1 MKLSKPLSRFLIASA
16 TVAASTGVLI
26 AGIKL
31 YSIHNEL
38 GVYPIQIKDKV
49 SDFIAKKDQISEA
62 EFVNTKGEKVAHFD
76 VKALTDKSVKEPIVL
91 ESNIE
96 SKQRRFST
104 DEFEKWFG
112 EHYNRQTPIFNVR
125 VGLMNFVNEYWDALE
140 PQEFLEY
147 ALWFVN
153 NVSWG
158 PDAISL
164 QHFALK
170 KGVTRKGNNLLLGQ
184 HSGVRKEET
193 KIDFYPDSF
202 FGSFPIF
209 STISGKGNARDNLT
223 YKIFSNP
230 ISKSA
235 LDEYLATIPQ
245 KQVLANWDKQD
256 NVAGLAGISLL
267 KGQKV
272 YKYNLSKLLQDTLDI
287 SNLPNLSE
295 AQKANIKL
303 DSNALKLLNLAQ
315 TSTNFLV
322 FDQLNQSLDEVKS
335 KFETAALLLANETHL
350 QLPANYKFKF
360 DESLLTPK
368 VIASAQPKRGEDKS
382 LDTNDESYPQGTLLV
397 TFENNKKGQNK
408 DTTNRESAQSDE
420 NKDAVSIHL
429 LHNFK
434 PTIQTLEI
442 GEIAAAIK
450 SKVDEI
456 AKNGFY
462 DLYNLKQGDGKQ
474 IGIYQVSADEKSF
487 FAIDDKWNVSPSTYA
502 QNEYLSNFDPKLWSV
517 WTVVGL
523 EKISPTEL
531 KVNLK
536 QVVDPK
542 SNENPKLQSITFDLD
557 PKKPDYK
564 KQLREFSYFKQA
576 INWFD
581 RSTPRIIQEVDQ
593 LVNGKS
599 ETYYQLYADVYDG
612 LIDTVLTNKPL
623 TGEQLQGTYLTK
635 TVDPKTGMLSYSSQ
649 KGQYIGFSPTSR
661 ISYISLLKASS
672 PFFKTTGIN
681 YLKYVGT
688 HEYGHHQTLTYAQ
701 DNSDPSTNVIL
712 NALSTITQPQV
723 QSFYNLRT
731 LQLYLDAR
739 SSGLKIRRSDPDL
752 NSSLTGV
759 FPNFSYKKGGKNSF
773 ETEKEIY
780 GSTQNQDIGVLLA
793 DPTRRFLQSF
803 SGLQKA
809 AQLRDLK
816 LYDLFLLNSFDT
828 ESGTINPSI
837 AAKAEYFRQGE
848 KLLNKIVPGSVPND
862 STDSLNKNI
871 TDSSKVKLDS
881 KTESNEK
888 NDGLSPFYVGSDVN
902 DLYAGSITDGKGNKI
917 EFKDG
922 RPIIAT
928 YTPSADGTTFTNLDV
943 KVFYPNG
950 RPVID
955 VNTFKNPKSLKELMY
970 AIYNVQQTFLNQLVT
985 NFSNNGWDDSNSIN
999 TSNVEK
1005 FKPSKPEWSLV
1016 LSQLLTNPV
1025 EKHAFLNG
1033 ISSNDNVIFELG
1045 TFKPDLDLVKF
1056 LSDKTQDEATTKVL
1070 FDSLKST
1077 NTQDSNIIIPNEI
1090 KELFNIDDLSESTI
1104 NEFSKNSHND
1114 IVSYIK
1120 SKLDSVKDSDYN
1132 STSSSNSPESNTDLL
1147 DQLKVIGNLK
1157 NSFYQKISDA
1167 IFDKLSKYTKVFDQQ
1182 IKLLEFLKIKEEFQ
1196 KEKNKSKTSEYIKG
1210 FLESVKISKNASKL
1224 IKQFK
1229 SKLYSEFADK
1239 LKTLLTFKVNGNKI
1253 DASYLLS
1260 QLVKDIQ
1267 VAGQA
1272 TEFSDDFYKEMFR
1285 YHNTIEFGSL
1295 PYGKVIKEGKNTY
1308 YQNPKYDVFIN
1319 IQQKDYPS
1327 QTKPQGNGTISDNS
1341 ETDPNSYDKPIHK
1354 APLATLL
1361 KLDDL
1366 STSNGFFGIAQDFAF
1381 HKKSNSS
1388 ELDKSKIYLDAWD
1401 SELFGFD
1408 YKHNYFINNG
1418 GVTSFDSLSS
1428 FLDFISI
1435 DPFMMTIEKVDDN
1448 YVRNWSLDYT
1458 MTKFDLF
1465 SYAFDKLSQENK
1477 TTVSK
1482 PNESIQTSTTLID
1495 KLASIFNLDES
1506 DIKAKVQNFAN
1517 TLMNAFEQSTLN
1529 LLFKNPDI
1537 NNKNIDPL
1545 FLSSVGFRGF
1555 TTYKGNPMP
1564 DEAPKPTTKFGDF
1577 NNLKNEKYTTF
1588 NFKYRGISDV
1598 NSVSFASEAFVGD
1611 DLNHSDKSQ
1620 VFSWIKDFLKENHIS
1635 YNNKIDLYMLQ
1646 HIIGSKNYYEPSQN
1660 FGGLT
1665 LFTKSDIEL
1674 TNLRTKNQNR
1684 SEARPDDYFSNYVYN
1699 FPESLTRDF
1708 VQIHYVPSQQNL
1720 DNLPSAFANI
1730 SENNT
1735 GNEYF
1740 VDGSL
1745 TKRWF
1750 RSYMPIFDIAQ
1761 HRNQTRISRFT
1772 NFYLTSLVA
1781 GLESQK
1787 LTDFYKKLQK
1797 VFETNQKEQVYQHIN
1812 KLEAERDEKI
1822 NSITS
1827 DYHGTKFIDKTLA
1840 NIKIEEKKS
1849 VIQKEFNNKIDEYSG
1864 PIGIALGIAISEFQ
1878 GELQN
1883 WHNYYDRTISPFV
1896 GNGVWRTGY
1905 IGQNNSTNNGFFKDR
1920 FQRKVLDWQLYDENR
1935 EPVKDNT
1942 LSITDLQ
1949 GQKVTNRPAA
1959 YWYYLL
1965 KSEGIGET
1973 TVSGIWRDSQRD
1985 QVVLWGFVKKDEA
1998 SKIKYLTFEDQSGQK
2013 FNISVS
2019 TKNNDNLF
2027 YLKRQADPSTKWTL
2041 ADEGY
2046 TSWITSW
2053 SIIGDF
2059 KNALLRP
2066 NESGSREFRVYFSDA
2081 NHKEIPGLLDLG
2093 HYEFVAENG
2102 KNYNTAPTFLTKK
2115 GEQTYFVVRT
2125 QFS

>member
-16 TVAASTGVLI
+16 TVAASTGILI

-91 ESNIE
+91 EDNIE

-184 HSGVRKEET
+184 HSGLRKEET

-209 STISGKGNARDNLT
+209 SKLAGKGNALDNLT

-245 KQVLANWDKQD
+245 KQVLANWDKRD

-272 YKYNLSKLLQDTLDI
+272 YKYNLLQL
-287 SNLPNLSE
+287 
-295 AQKANIKL
+295 
-303 DSNALKLLNLAQ
+303 LAQ
-315 TSTNFLV
+315 TVGMSSPTDTKTSSAKKIAKEFDKFSRYNFIV
-322 FDQLNQSLDEVKS
+322 FDYPGQTLDQVKE
-335 KFETAALLLANETHL
+335 KFEAAALLVANKLSL
-350 QLPANYKFKF
+350 QLPSGYQFQF
-360 DESLLTPK
+360 DDLEL
-368 VIASAQPKRGEDKS
+368 QPKTIANVEIQRGIDKYTTNTGNDNFPQGILKIS
-382 LDTNDESYPQGTLLV
+382 FEKSGDQTTNDTMGLYL
-397 TFENNKKGQNK
+397 
-408 DTTNRESAQSDE
+408 
-420 NKDAVSIHL
+420 I
-429 LHNFK
+429 HNFK
-434 PTIQTLEI
+434 DSTMTLEI
-442 GEIAAAIK
+442 AEMAAAIK

-456 AKNGFY
+456 VKDGFY
-462 DLYNLKQGDGKQ
+462 DLYNIHQGDEKQ
-474 IGIYQVSADEKSF
+474 IGLYQQSPDEVSF
-487 FAIDDKWNVSPSTYA
+487 FAIDNEWNPSPTTYA
-502 QNEYLSNFDPKLWSV
+502 QNEYLSNFDSSLWSV
-517 WTVVGL
+517 WTVKNL
-523 EKISPTEL
+523 EKVSPTIL
-531 KVNLK
+531 KVNLQK
-536 QVVDPK
+536 GDETTSVQSK
-542 SNENPKLQSITFDLD
+542 SITFDLD

-759 FPNFSYKKGGKNSF
+759 FPNFSYKKGGENSF

-803 SGLQKA
+803 NGLKKA
-809 AQLRDLK
+809 AQLRNLK

-828 ESGTINPSI
+828 ESGTINPSTED
-837 AAKAEYFRQGE
+837 KAEYFRQSQ
-848 KLLNKIVPGSVPND
+848 KLLNSIVPGSVPNA
-862 STDSLNKNI
+862 SQTNI
-871 TDSSKVKLDS
+871 QNQT
-881 KTESNEK
+881 KTS
-888 NDGLSPFYVGSDVN
+888 LSPFISGSDIK
-902 DLYAGSITDGKGNKI
+902 DLYTHSITDGKGNQIQFDENNK
-917 EFKDG
+917 
-922 RPIIAT
+922 PIIAT
-928 YTPSADGTTFTNLDV
+928 YTVNSDGVTFSNLDV

-950 RPVID
+950 KPVID
-955 VNTFKNPKSLKELMY
+955 VKTFKQSNSLAELTQ
-970 AIYNVQQTFLNQLVT
+970 AISAVQESFLRQLVVK
-985 NFSNNGWDDSNSIN
+985 FSDNGWNGTSNTN

-1005 FKPSKPEWSLV
+1005 FRVNSQEWSNILT
-1016 LSQLLTNPV
+1016 SLLTNPV
-1025 EKHAFLNG
+1025 EKYAFLN
-1033 ISSNDNVIFELG
+1033 SVSTNNKNNVTFELADHLVQ
-1045 TFKPDLDLVKF
+1045 DLDIEKI
-1056 LSDKTQDEATTKVL
+1056 LSNKNEKTDPKNTKEE
-1070 FDSLKST
+1070 
-1077 NTQDSNIIIPNEI
+1077 NI
-1090 KELFNIDDLSESTI
+1090 KELFQQLQLNEQERQKIESIIQKNTKLKDKNKIIEFFKKKHDDVI
-1104 NEFSKNSHND
+1104 NQ
-1114 IVSYIK
+1114 
-1120 SKLDSVKDSDYN
+1120 L
-1132 STSSSNSPESNTDLL
+1132 NT
-1147 DQLKVIGNLK
+1147 QLKQIQNQQQIVNTTSVQSNNLYDELKNIGDIK

-1167 IFDKLSKYTKVFDQQ
+1167 IFEKLSKYVSAFDKE
-1182 IKLLEFLKIKEEFQ
+1182 INLLELSKVLLDQDKHTPTQTRSTKNGQEITANKEIIKIV
-1196 KEKNKSKTSEYIKG
+1196 T
-1210 FLESVKISKNASKL
+1210 ISNKL
-1224 IKQFK
+1224 INLFKQ
-1229 SKLYSEFADK
+1229 KLYQEVANK
-1239 LKTLLTFKVNGNKI
+1239 LDTLLTFKVNGQTQKAPN
-1253 DASYLLS
+1253 LLQ
-1260 QLVKDIQ
+1260 QLKKDILA
-1267 VAGQA
+1267 AGDA
-1272 TEFSDDFYKEMFR
+1272 GKTSDE
-1285 YHNTIEFGSL
+1285 YHNELFRFRNSIEFGSI
-1295 PYGKVIKEGKNTY
+1295 PYAKIIDVNGKTY
-1308 YQNPKYDVFIN
+1308 YQNPKYDIFVNIN
-1319 IQQKDYPS
+1319 KLDEQGRIIRS
-1327 QTKPQGNGTISDNS
+1327 QGTATISDNS
-1341 ETDPNSYDKPIHK
+1341 ETDPNSYDKPVHK

-1361 KLDDL
+1361 KLDKLDTL
-1366 STSNGFFGIAQDFAF
+1366 GGLFGIARDFTF
-1381 HKKSNSS
+1381 HKRSNSS

-1408 YKHNYFINNG
+1408 YNHNYFVNQAG
-1418 GVTSFDSLSS
+1418 TTSFSKMSS

-1435 DPFMMTIEKVDDN
+1435 DPFMMTIEKVDDD
-1448 YVRNWSLDYT
+1448 YVRNWNLDYT

-1477 TTVSK
+1477 TTTSK
-1482 PNESIQTSTTLID
+1482 PSESIQNSTTLID
-1495 KLASIFNLDES
+1495 KLASIFNLDKSE
-1506 DIKAKVQNFAN
+1506 IQTKVQGFAN

-1555 TTYKGNPMP
+1555 TTYKGNPS
-1564 DEAPKPTTKFGDF
+1564 DDSSSLTTKFGPFHD
-1577 NNLKNEKYTTF
+1577 LEQVKSGYKTTAF
-1588 NFKYRGISDV
+1588 RYRAISDV
-1598 NSVSFASEAFVGD
+1598 NSVSFASESFVGD
-1611 DLNHSDKSQ
+1611 DLNNSNKSQ
-1620 VFSWIKDFLKENHIS
+1620 VFSWIKDFLNENSIKYNDIS
-1635 YNNKIDLYMLQ
+1635 LYMLQ
-1646 HIIGSKNYYEPSQN
+1646 YIVGSKNYFAPGTNQPILYTQ
-1660 FGGLT
+1660 
-1665 LFTKSDIEL
+1665 SDIEL

-1720 DNLPSAFANI
+1720 DNLPSAFSNI

-1750 RSYMPIFDIAQ
+1750 RSYMPVFDIGQ
-1761 HRNQTRISRFT
+1761 GRNQTTITPFT

-1781 GLESQK
+1781 GLSAQK
-1787 LTDFYKKLQK
+1787 LNNLYDSLKEI
-1797 VFETNQKEQVYQHIN
+1797 FEKSQKEQVYKAISDLQVEGQKEISAITGNFAGDKYIDKVLAEN
-1812 KLEAERDEKI
+1812 KVLEQKEKI
-1822 NSITS
+1822 AKNFGS
-1827 DYHGTKFIDKTLA
+1827 
-1840 NIKIEEKKS
+1840 
-1849 VIQKEFNNKIDEYSG
+1849 KIDEMAG
-1864 PIGIALGIAISEFQ
+1864 PINIALQLAMTKFQ

-1883 WHNYYDRTISPFV
+1883 WHNYYDSTISPFIRD
-1896 GNGVWRTGY
+1896 GIWRTGY

-1935 EPVKDNT
+1935 NPVHDDT

-1949 GQKVTNRPAA
+1949 GQTVTNRPAA

-2081 NHKEIPGLLDLG
+2081 NNKEIPGLLDLG